1 VSRPVLGAK
10 PTLVIVEALY
20 QSRLVQY
27 SNSDHTVDA
36 DGVTTA
42 NIADAIERWIRER
55 RIAI

>member
-1 VSRPVLGAK
+1 M
-10 PTLVIVEALY
+10 VIVEALY